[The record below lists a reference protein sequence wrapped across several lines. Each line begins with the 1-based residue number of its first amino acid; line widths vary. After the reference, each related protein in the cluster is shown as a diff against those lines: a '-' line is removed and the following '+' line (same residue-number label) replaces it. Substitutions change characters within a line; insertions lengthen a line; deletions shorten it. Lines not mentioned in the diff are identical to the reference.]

1 MWRFLLGA
9 AALAVAPPPYTDTN
23 SEVALRNL
31 SAISAKDPGA
41 LSDSEGVE
49 WVRARFAWIALL
61 RLEGDERAQ
70 GEALMP
76 VAPRPMQLAVSHEDQ
91 PRYGVPL
98 QQLQATSIHIST
110 PLSGSCL

>member
-61 RLEGDERAQ
+61 RLEGDEPA
-70 GEALMP
+70 A
-76 VAPRPMQLAVSHEDQ
+76 LAVFSGCKEAC
-91 PRYGVPL
+91 GKWGS
-98 QQLQATSIHIST
+98 TSEWAALKKWGCAREKASF
-110 PLSGSCL
+110 CK